1 MQGNIYVSVIPYSY
15 YASISKINGK
25 DFTHVSS
32 TNKEKIKSKI
42 SEMDASG
49 ATNTGDGM
57 RISYYAMKNFN
68 DNPTNIDSTLPSN
81 TKVVNY
87 MILLSDGNPTQYS
100 YEKIGG
106 YTNYFEK
113 PGKAPH
119 NTGDVNYSF
128 QYAKFIGENYIVGK
142 DLDMNTFVIGF
153 SAVSSEI
160 DKAQS
165 IAGYCNDP
173 SNPKSNGKYY
183 EASSD
188 VQLEAVFDEIGETIL
203 KEMWHI
209 YGPYV
214 ED

>member
-1 MQGNIYVSVIPYSY
+1 MV
-15 YASISKINGK
+15 
-25 DFTHVSS
+25 
-32 TNKEKIKSKI
+32 
-42 SEMDASG
+42 ASG

-106 YTNYFEK
+106 YTYYFEK
-113 PGKAPH
+113 SGKAPH
-119 NTGDVNYSF
+119 NTGDENYSF

-183 EASSD
+183 
-188 VQLEAVFDEIGETIL
+188 
-203 KEMWHI
+203 
-209 YGPYV
+209 
-214 ED
+214 